1 MKKIKTLEEVHK
13 ELKAA
18 GFEFLGFRIICDCY
32 HYYWA
37 RPLGNGKYQLAISDG
52 WFGDYTPEFHEV
64 TEEDLQRVKKKIREF
79 HEWR

>member
-37 RPLGNGKYQLAISDG
+37 RPLLDALVAKAEQILAEHGLSESENLEG
-52 WFGDYTPEFHEV
+52 GEM
-64 TEEDLQRVKKKIREF
+64 Q
-79 HEWR
+79 